1 MQATAEGTTRYADR
15 HADYRDA
22 DFYRTA
28 FDLRVSSLGIGTYLG
43 ESDEACDR
51 GYTGALIAAG
61 ERGINFFDTAI
72 NYRGQRSERC
82 IGGALK
88 RLERNEIV
96 VCTKAGYLTPGAIP
110 SSLKVDDVVGGVH
123 AMAPHFLADQI
134 ERSRANLGVDTID
147 VFYLHSPETQL
158 GRVAPGEFE
167 KRIRRAF
174 ALLEQQAEDGKIRW
188 YGAATWDGFRKPG
201 ALNLERMAEIAV
213 EEGGSNHR
221 FRFIQLPF
229 NLAMVEAYGDG
240 GASVLKQAAWLGITV
255 VASATLLQGR
265 VLRQMPD
272 EAAGLWPGLET
283 NAQRAIQ
290 FTRSTPGIAVAL
302 VGMSRTQHVEE
313 NLGVARVRPT
323 TPTEYQRLYQ

>member
-1 MQATAEGTTRYADR
+1 MQATAEGTTRYADQ
-15 HADYRDA
+15 HPDYRDA

-43 ESDEACDR
+43 GTDEASDR
-51 GYTGALIAAG
+51 SYTGALIAAG

-72 NYRGQRSERC
+72 NYRNQRSERC
-82 IGGALK
+82 IGGALR
-88 RLERNEIV
+88 RLERDEIV

-110 SSLKVDDVVGGVH
+110 SSLKPDDVVGGMH
-123 AMAPHFLADQI
+123 SMAPNFLADQI

-147 VFYLHSPETQL
+147 IFYLHNPEAQL
-158 GRVAPGEFE
+158 GRVAPVEFE

-174 ALLEQQAEDGKIRW
+174 ALLEQQAQDQRIRW

-201 ALNLERMAEIAV
+201 MLNLERLAEIAV
-213 EEGGSNHR
+213 EEGGPNHR

-229 NLAMVEAYGDG
+229 NLAMVEAYADG
-240 GASVLKQAAWLGITV
+240 GDSVLKQAAWLGITV

-265 VLRQMPD
+265 VLGQMPD
-272 EAAGLWPGLET
+272 EAAELLPGLDT

-302 VGMSRTQHVEE
+302 VGMSRPEHVDE
-313 NLGVARVRPT
+313 NLRVAHARPAT
-323 TPTEYQRLYQ
+323 LEQYQRLYQ

>member
-1 MQATAEGTTRYADR
+1 MQATAEGTARYADR
-15 HADYRDA
+15 HPDYRDA

-43 ESDEACDR
+43 ATDEATDR
-51 GYTGALIAAG
+51 AYTGALIAAG

-72 NYRGQRSERC
+72 NYRNQRSERC
-82 IGGALK
+82 IGAAL
-88 RLERNEIV
+88 RQLQRDEIV

-110 SSLKVDDVVGGVH
+110 SSLKPDDVVGSMH
-123 AMAPHFLADQI
+123 SMAPHFLADQI

-147 VFYLHSPETQL
+147 VFYLHNPETQL
-158 GRVAPGEFE
+158 GLIAPDEFE

-174 ALLEQQAEDGKIRW
+174 ALLERQADDQKIRW

-201 ALNLERMAEIAV
+201 ALNLERLAEIAS
-213 EEGGSNHR
+213 EEGGPNHR
-221 FRFIQLPF
+221 FRFIQVPF

-240 GASVLKQAAWLGITV
+240 GDSVLKQAAWLGITV
-255 VASATLLQGR
+255 VASQTLIKGR
-265 VLRQMPD
+265 VLGQMPD
-272 EAAGLWPGLET
+272 EAAELLPGFET

-302 VGMSRTQHVEE
+302 VGMSRDLHVAE
-313 NLGVARVRPT
+313 NLGVARVRPAT
-323 TPTEYQRLYQ
+323 LEEYQRLYQ